1 MPSFF
6 VEVLPSRLPCV
17 PLGSGSALGADFAKP
32 AQFADH
38 AIFDH
43 FVAWYDL
50 AHICPQR
57 LKTAE
62 DSG

>member
-1 MPSFF
+1 MPRYAISFF

-43 FVAWYDL
+43 FVAWP
-50 AHICPQR
+50 H
-57 LKTAE
+57 KN
-62 DSG
+62 G